1 MYSFL
6 LPFHSVI
13 RWLVLFSLLYAIYI
27 SLVGKRKQL
36 PYTKKVN
43 AVRHWTA
50 TLAHIQLVIGII
62 LYTQSPIVTYFFSNG
77 FGEWNDSLFFGLVH
91 IIFMLIAIVII
102 TIGSAKAKRKS
113 TDSEKYQ
120 TMLRYF
126 AIGLFIILIAIPWP
140 FSPLAH
146 RPYIR
151 PF

>member
-77 FGEWNDSLFFGLVH
+77 IGEWNDSLFFGLVH
-91 IIFMLIAIVII
+91 IIFMPIAIVII

-140 FSPLAH
+140 FSPLAQ

-151 PF
+151 SF